1 MNMIKLSMSLND
13 LTFNSNCFFTTI
25 KGNVYKP
32 YPIMDTEGII
42 KTIES
47 IANRVTKFERC
58 MSLVEEDGFK
68 LIVGFLP
75 EYGKLLFYSNKWND
89 RYYCDMTSTDLFS
102 FENDGFADTF
112 TYNKSNALVDLYNE
126 CALNSFENQVEQ

>member
-13 LTFNSNCFFTTI
+13 LMFNSNCFFTTI
-25 KGNVYKP
+25 NGNVYRP
-32 YPIMDTEGII
+32 YPIMEQEGII

-47 IANRVTKFERC
+47 IANRVTTFERC
-58 MSLVEEDGFK
+58 MSLVKEDGFK

-75 EYGKLLFYSNKWND
+75 EYGKLLFYSNKCND

-112 TYNKSNALVDLYNE
+112 TYNKSNALIDLYNE

>member
-1 MNMIKLSMSLND
+1 MIKLSMSLND
-13 LTFNSNCFFTTI
+13 LMFNDNCLFTSSN
-25 KGNVYKP
+25 GNVYIP
-32 YPIMDTEGII
+32 YPIMDQKGII

-47 IANRVTKFERC
+47 IVNRVTTFERC

-75 EYGKLLFYSNKWND
+75 EYGKLLFYSNKWYD

-102 FENDGFADTF
+102 FENDGFANKF
-112 TYNKSNALVDLYNE
+112 TYNRSNALVDLYNE